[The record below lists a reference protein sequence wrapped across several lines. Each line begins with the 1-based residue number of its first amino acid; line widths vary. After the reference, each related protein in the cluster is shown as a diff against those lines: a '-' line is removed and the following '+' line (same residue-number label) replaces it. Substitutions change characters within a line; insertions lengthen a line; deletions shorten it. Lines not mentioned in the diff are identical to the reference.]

1 MQYLGLIVV
10 LKLTIRLVNM
20 QTESEIDFYICYVD

>member
-10 LKLTIRLVNM
+10 LKLTVRLVNM

>member
-10 LKLTIRLVNM
+10 LKLTVRLVNM
-20 QTESEIDFYICYVD
+20 QTESEIDFYICFVD

>member
-10 LKLTIRLVNM
+10 LKLTVRLVIM

>member
-10 LKLTIRLVNM
+10 LKLTVRMVIM
-20 QTESEIDFYICYVD
+20 QTESEIDFYICYVG

>member
-10 LKLTIRLVNM
+10 LQLTVRLVIM

>member
-10 LKLTIRLVNM
+10 LKLTVRLVM